1 MQSEDVKTV
10 LQRYLL
16 LGLILLALVPCAS
29 AIAQET
35 VLAEEDQF
43 PVLCKLLIFDE
54 GRIPSAG
61 DTIKFVILTNP
72 DYRPSVQSRDE
83 LHHAAQICPFKTIGM
98 RPLVLIDLPYDNSG
112 QWKSAALELGATVLY
127 VTPQGRSNLADII
140 TFTRTHGIISM
151 TGVEEYV
158 RDGVAL
164 GVGLESTRPK
174 ILLNDAGA
182 AAEGIDFRGHVLR
195 LARRYR

>member
-1 MQSEDVKTV
+1 MQ
-10 LQRYLL
+10 LL
-16 LGLILLALVPCAS
+16 LFISLLLLALFVSAS
-29 AIAQET
+29 ASIAQET

-54 GRIPSAG
+54 GRIPAARDS
-61 DTIKFVILTNP
+61 IKIAILTNP

-83 LHHAAQICPFKTIGM
+83 LRHAAQVCPFKTIGM
-98 RPLVLIDLPYDNSG
+98 RPIILVDLTYDNSG
-112 QWKSAALELGATVLY
+112 QWEAAALKAGVSVLY
-127 VTPQGRSNLADII
+127 ITPQGRTNLPEII
-140 TFTRTHGIISM
+140 AFTRGHGIISM

-174 ILLNDAGA
+174 ILLNDIGA
-182 AAEGIDFRGHVLR
+182 EAEGINFRGHVPR
-195 LARRYR
+195 LARRY